1 MKLYFDTVINDG
13 NGLPVEGAT
22 VSFLI
27 DDVAQTTYATSAMG
41 GGATSSVTDENGLYQ
56 RYVPDGTYTIRHSYT
71 FAGTPYTVDI
81 DDVQIYDDSE
91 QEEIVNRAVIVPDG
105 EGGITI
111 PAIAARVGKFL
122 YFDSEGDAQ
131 AAPGT
136 GNLNLTSTTS
146 NSIAGSGSKSFTATP
161 GAQTAI
167 GMDYK
172 VSDADDPA
180 NYMYGYVT
188 AYDSGTGA
196 LTLTITDSGGSGTK
210 TNWSITPAPAGN
222 ALTLSGG
229 TLSGNLGILGAPS
242 NPLSVTGNADISGAL
257 GIGTTSLTGWSL
269 NVRKNPTGSTSTIG
283 VNSSGIIQS
292 GVTTAH
298 AAFTT
303 YQLATAAASF
313 TLTTLRHYF
322 ADQITIGAGSAVT
335 DQFGFAVS
343 SSLTGATNNYAFYSG
358 LTAASGRWAFYGA
371 GSAASYFGGNVTF
384 AKSAIE
390 TVFTITDGASV
401 DIDPANGGMQF
412 WTLGDNRTAT
422 ATNFTNGQSI
432 TLHVADGTAYAVTWP
447 TMTWVGGSAPTLPT
461 TGYAIIVLWK
471 AGGTLYGKYVGN
483 VA

>member
-27 DDVAQTTYATSAMG
+27 ADVAQTTYATSGGG
-41 GGATSSVTDENGLYQ
+41 GGATSSVTDANGLYQ
-56 RYVPDGTYTIRHSYT
+56 RYVPDGTYTVRHSYT
-71 FAGTPYTVDI
+71 YAGTTYTVDV

-91 QEEIVNRAVIVPDG
+91 QEGIVNRALKVPSD
-105 EGGITI
+105 ESGITI
-111 PAIAARVGKFL
+111 PAIAARSGKFL
-122 YFDSEGDAQ
+122 YFDSAGDPQ
-131 AAPGT
+131 VTVGT
-136 GNLNLTSTTS
+136 GNLNLTSSTS
-146 NSIAGSGSKSFTATP
+146 NTIASSGSKSWTATT
-161 GAQTAI
+161 GAQTAV

-172 VSDADDPA
+172 ASDASNPA

-188 AYDSGTGA
+188 AYNSGTGA
-196 LTLTITDSGGSGTK
+196 YTMTVTSSGGSGTI
-210 TNWSITPAPAGN
+210 TNWSITPAAAGDV
-222 ALTLSGG
+222 LTLAGG
-229 TLSGNLGILGAPS
+229 TLSGNLGILGSPS

-283 VNSSGIIQS
+283 VNSSGTIQS

-303 YQLATAAASF
+303 YQLSTAAAAF

-343 SSLTGATNNYAFYSG
+343 SSLTGATNNYGFYSA

-384 AKSAIE
+384 AKSVIE
-390 TVFTITDGASV
+390 TVYTITDGASV

-412 WTLGDNRTAT
+412 WTLGANRTAT
-422 ATNFTNGQSI
+422 ATNFANGQSI

-447 TMTWVGGSAPTLPT
+447 TMTWVGGSAPTLPAS
-461 TGYAIIVLWK
+461 GYAIIVLWK

>member
-71 FAGTPYTVDI
+71 FAGTTYTIDV

-91 QEEIVNRAVIVPDG
+91 QEVIVNRALKVPTG
-105 EGGITI
+105 ETGITI

-122 YFDSEGDAQ
+122 YFDSAGDPQ
-131 AAPGT
+131 AAAGT
-136 GNLNLTSTTS
+136 GNLNLTSVTS
-146 NSIAGSGSKSFTATP
+146 NTIGTGSKSFTATT
-161 GAQTAI
+161 GAQTAV

-172 VSDADDPA
+172 ASDASNPA

-188 AYDSGTGA
+188 AYNSTTGA
-196 LTLTITDSGGSGTK
+196 FTMTATSSGGSGTI
-210 TNWSITPAPAGN
+210 TNWTITPAPAGN
-222 ALTLSGG
+222 SLTTAGG
-229 TLSGNLGILGAPS
+229 TIAGSLAITGTLG
-242 NPLSVTGNADISGAL
+242 VTG
-257 GIGTTSLTGWSL
+257 GI
-269 NVRKNPTGSTSTIG
+269 TGSSF
-283 VNSSGIIQS
+283 VR
-292 GVTTAH
+292 
-298 AAFTT
+298 
-303 YQLATAAASF
+303 AAASTTSDASYRAPHGSAPTSPVDGDIWTTTTGLF
-313 TLTTLRHYF
+313 VRINSATKQAATLTDTQTL
-322 ADQITIGAGSAVT
+322 
-335 DQFGFAVS
+335 
-343 SSLTGATNNYAFYSG
+343 TNKT
-358 LTAASGRWAFYGA
+358 LTAPTINTAIISGPK
-371 GSAASYFGGNVTF
+371 VT
-384 AKSAIE
+384 E
-390 TVFTITDGASV
+390 TVYTITDGASV

-412 WTLGDNRTAT
+412 WTLGANRTAT
-422 ATNFTNGQSI
+422 ATNFANGQSI

-461 TGYAIIVLWK
+461 SGYAIIVLWK